1 MHGLFEI
8 CAVYISRFQ
17 ANLRADR
24 REGVSQLNRIEPET
38 RRLPIGLAAFGL
50 ACATSLPAA
59 ADSGVR
65 VVASIK
71 PVHSIVS
78 AVMAGVGEPHLIVR
92 GATSPHD
99 FSLRPSDAMALEEAD
114 VVFLIDEHM
123 EASLAASLESLAGNA
138 RVVELARAKG
148 LIRRP
153 LREGGAFEEDEH
165 HHHDEEDD
173 HGHGH
178 SHGDEDDDHGDED
191 MNHEPFDLHVWLDP
205 VNGWAMA
212 RMIAATLAEVDP
224 ANAGAYDANAHE
236 LLHRLD
242 DLTAEIDALVAP
254 ARGKPFI
261 VFHDGYRYFE
271 DRFGLKAVGSAV
283 VSPERPPGVRRIR
296 ELRDKIHALDVACVF
311 DEPQF
316 DQRLIATVV
325 EGTPVRSGTLDP
337 LGADVENG
345 ADLYFAVLGNMA
357 ASFRDCLAPAGS

>member
-1 MHGLFEI
+1 MDTIGP
-8 CAVYISRFQ
+8 VSRRFPV
-17 ANLRADR
+17 ALTAATLLAGTFSVPAPAD
-24 REGVSQLNRIEPET
+24 
-38 RRLPIGLAAFGL
+38 A
-50 ACATSLPAA
+50 
-59 ADSGVR
+59 GVR
-65 VVASIK
+65 VAASIK
-71 PVHSIVS
+71 PVHSLAS
-78 AVMAGVGEPHLIVR
+78 AVMAGVGEPHLIMR
-92 GATSPHD
+92 GASSPHD
-99 FSLRPSDAMALEEAD
+99 FSLRPSDAVALQEAD

-165 HHHDEEDD
+165 HHHDEDD
-173 HGHGH
+173 GHDHGH
-178 SHGDEDDDHGDED
+178 SHGDEDDDHGDEAMD
-191 MNHEPFDLHVWLDP
+191 REPFDLHVWLDP

-224 ANAGAYDANAHE
+224 ANADTYDANANG

-242 DLTAEIDALVAP
+242 ELTAEIDAVVAP
-254 ARGKPFI
+254 ARGEPFI

-271 DRFGLKAVGSAV
+271 DRFGLTAVGSAV

-296 ELRDKIHALDVACVF
+296 ELRAKIHTLDVTCVF

-316 DQRLIATVV
+316 DQRLIATIV

-337 LGADVENG
+337 LGADVDDG
-345 ADLYFAVLGNMA
+345 PDLYFMVLGKMA